1 MRLELRPVSSGDM
14 GFLRKLRNEN
24 REWFFDSKELTK
36 QDQLK
41 WFHRYVND
49 WWDVM
54 FVISIDGT
62 DIGTAALYGI
72 DMNKKEAEVGR
83 IIIAKDHRRK
93 GYART
98 ALKLLIDHGRQLF
111 GIERFRLSFTLEN
124 MAAFNLYRKLGF
136 SITREG
142 DKWHGELQT
151 GDRPPAD

>member
-14 GFLRKLRNEN
+14 GFLRGLRNEN
-24 REWFFDSKELTK
+24 REWFFDSRELTK

-54 FVISIDGT
+54 FIISIDGT

-111 GIERFRLSFTLEN
+111 SIERFRLSFTLEN
-124 MAAFNLYRKLGF
+124 MVAFNLYRKLGF
-136 SITREG
+136 SIIREG